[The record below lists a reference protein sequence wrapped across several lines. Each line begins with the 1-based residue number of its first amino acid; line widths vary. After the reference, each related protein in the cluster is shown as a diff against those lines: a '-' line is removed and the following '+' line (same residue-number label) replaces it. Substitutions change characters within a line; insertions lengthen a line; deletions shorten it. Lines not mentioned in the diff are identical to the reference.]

1 MAVQHQRRCNGSFL
15 VCVRVTPFI
24 DYERSGTDE
33 LQSEPEQQHELRP
46 RRVSPQ
52 VEFVGS
58 LPSSQGG
65 WCFRLLAT
73 LFPRRS
79 DDASASSPVVV

>member
-1 MAVQHQRRCNGSFL
+1 MAVQHQRRCNGSNFG
-15 VCVRVTPFI
+15 VCVPFI